1 MGSIRAFLGN
11 PLLLGAWL
19 LAAAVCVV
27 AVLRDLRVHNPQ
39 LGGLM
44 KGVWVLTVAYSGP
57 IGLAVYYGSGR
68 RQMSRDSLWRRAFRS
83 VSHCYSGCG
92 AGEIV
97 GVVLSVGLFAAGQV
111 VAALV
116 TFAFAYT
123 FGLVLTV
130 GPLVQEGEGFWTA
143 LKDGVLSETASIV
156 VMETVAIG
164 VDLFLSGDATMADPL
179 FWSSLVVSLSLGLFA
194 AYPVNVLLVWRGVKE
209 GMMDP
214 REHAPDLR
222 DRAPDAAPA
231 EW

>member
-1 MGSIRAFLGN
+1 MGSIRALLGN

-39 LGGLM
+39 IKGLM
-44 KGVWVLTVAYSGP
+44 KAVWILTVVYSGP

-68 RQMSRDSLWRRAFRS
+68 RQMSKDTLWRRAFRS

-97 GVVLSVGLFAAGQV
+97 GVVLSVGLFAAGQT

-130 GPLVQEGEGFWTA
+130 GPLIQEGEGFGTA
-143 LKDGVLSETASIV
+143 LKDGVFSESASIV
-156 VMETVAIG
+156 VMEVVAIG
-164 VDLFLSGDATMADPL
+164 MDLLLSGDATMADPL
-179 FWSSLVVSLSLGLFA
+179 FWSSLVASLSLGLFA

-214 REHAPDLR
+214 REHAP
-222 DRAPDAAPA
+222 A
-231 EW
+231 